1 MVKIW
6 GRRSS
11 SSAQKVFWTLEELG
25 VDYEQVDAGRSFG
38 VVDTPE
44 YRAKNPNGLVPTLE
58 EADGFTLYESGAI
71 VRYLAAQHGAP
82 IFWPE
87 DLRVRAEADR
97 WSEWA
102 SSTLVPA
109 VNPIFVKLVLQADRP
124 TPAGEVEA
132 QIERAEAAFEVL
144 ASRLAENPYA
154 AGRDLTYGDVTLGM
168 IVNRWFS
175 LPIARPSLP
184 VIAAYYERLQ
194 THEAFVR
201 NVVQAPPVI

>member
-6 GRRSS
+6 ARRSS
-11 SSAQKVFWTLEELG
+11 SSAQKVYWTLEELG
-25 VDYEQVDAGRSFG
+25 VDYEQIDAGRSFG
-38 VVDTPE
+38 IVDTPE

-102 SSTLVPA
+102 GSTLVPA
-109 VNPIFVKLVLQADRP
+109 VNPIFVKLILKLGP
-124 TPAGEVEA
+124 PASKEEIEA
-132 QIERAEAAFEVL
+132 QIEKARAAFDIL
-144 ASRLAENPYA
+144 SARLSDSPYA
-154 AGRDLTYGDVTLGM
+154 AGRDLTYGDITLGM

-175 LPIARPSLP
+175 LPITRPDLP
-184 VIAAYYERLQ
+184 VISAYYERLK